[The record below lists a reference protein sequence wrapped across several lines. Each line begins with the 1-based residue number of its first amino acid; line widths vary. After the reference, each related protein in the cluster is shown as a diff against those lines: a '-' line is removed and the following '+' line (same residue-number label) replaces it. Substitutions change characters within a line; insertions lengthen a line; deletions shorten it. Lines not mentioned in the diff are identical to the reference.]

1 MKHFLFI
8 SILIPFLGLSQ
19 NLAQAKLEFNRYEY
33 AKSAQILNEV
43 ASTNKLSTS
52 DLKMLT
58 YSNYVTGDWEKTLA
72 NTDDLIERKEADPM
86 HYLMRADALKALKKY
101 DESIIA
107 YNLYKTKDT
116 TDNVSVD
123 ISSCKYLP
131 TVSDISG
138 MWTVNDTNSNT
149 RKADARFLDQN
160 IGLIYFHEIGVD
172 SIKKK
177 IKDANT
183 GELMLSRPF
192 IERNGNLAMIR
203 FPESMD
209 LYGVTSLSKDP
220 NSNLVVFTAFGL
232 LEKKVYLRSPQL
244 YTGTYNADSNT
255 VIDTK
260 IWSNS
265 HPELGESTAFGCF
278 VPNSSTLLFSLLK
291 PDSTHFSDFYTSKYD
306 GSNWST
312 SAIVKNINTFG
323 EEEYPIFINEYLYF
337 SSTGRDGYGA
347 LDVYQG
353 KFDLSSNSVND
364 IKNLLAPINTASDE
378 LYYLGDADTS
388 YITSNR
394 FGSNAED
401 DVWKLIDQDRI
412 NKKSTAYADS
422 VAMIA
427 ILDWNPPKVYFEYNS
442 NIPDSSYSFFGELTD
457 ILQKYPNIMVEVVGY
472 TDIRGSEEYNNN
484 LSLERARFVKNQL
497 IEKGISSDRISE
509 KGEGKELATEN
520 SNYESSGTIH
530 HLNRFVQIVLVK
542 AKK

>member
-1 MKHFLFI
+1 
-8 SILIPFLGLSQ
+8 
-19 NLAQAKLEFNRYEY
+19 
-33 AKSAQILNEV
+33 
-43 ASTNKLSTS
+43 
-52 DLKMLT
+52 MLT
-58 YSNYVTGDWEKTLA
+58 YSNYVSGDWEKTLA
-72 NTDDLIERKEADPM
+72 NIDDLIGRKEADPM
-86 HYLMRADALKALKKY
+86 HYLMRADALKVLKKY
-101 DESIIA
+101 DEAIIA

-138 MWTVNDTNSNT
+138 MWTVNDSNSNT

-160 IGLIYFHEIGVD
+160 LGLIYFHEVGVD
-172 SIKKK
+172 SIKAK
-177 IKDANT
+177 IKDVNV

-192 IERNGNLAMIR
+192 VTRNGSITMIK
-203 FPESMD
+203 FPESMY
-209 LYGVTSLSKDP
+209 LYSVTSLSKDP
-220 NSNLVVFTAFGL
+220 HSNLVVFTAFGL

-244 YTGTYNADSNT
+244 YTGTFNADSNT
-255 VIDTK
+255 VTDTK
-260 IWSNS
+260 IWTNS

-291 PDSTHFSDFYTSKYD
+291 QDSTHFSDFYTSKYD

-323 EEEYPIFINEYLYF
+323 EEEYPVFINGNLYF

-353 KFDLSSNSVND
+353 KFDLSSNSVNE

-378 LYYLGDADTS
+378 FYYLGDGDTS
-388 YITSNR
+388 YVTSNR

-412 NKKSTAYADS
+412 NKNSKVYADS
-422 VAMIA
+422 IAMLA
-427 ILDWNPPKVYFEYNS
+427 ILAWDPPKVYFEYNS
-442 NIPDSSYSFFGELTD
+442 NVPDSSYSFFGELTD

-520 SNYESSGTIH
+520 SSYDSSGSIH
-530 HLNRFVQIVLVK
+530 HLNRFVKITLVK
-542 AKK
+542 SKN